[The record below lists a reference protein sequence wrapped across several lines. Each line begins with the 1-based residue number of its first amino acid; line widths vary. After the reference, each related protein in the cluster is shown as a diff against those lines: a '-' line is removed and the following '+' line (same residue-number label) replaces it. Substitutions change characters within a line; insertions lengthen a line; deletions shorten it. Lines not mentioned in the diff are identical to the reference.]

1 MSTTRPARTFN
12 PFALIQVNPDPWQGL
27 IRKEPDGFLVFQ
39 NNIFGTRAGIINLVN
54 QITLRNRTTL
64 NEIIPIYA
72 PAGHGGNNPAKYI
85 QFLSDFMKVKP
96 DQKLTLDDIYEL
108 GRGII
113 TLERGTMISLLEYNE
128 GFKLGMDKFKNKF
141 TPAAVAEAIKKN
153 VKPIGITAILLAIV
167 AYFAIKKL

>member
-1 MSTTRPARTFN
+1 MSTTRPARTYN
-12 PFALIQVNPDPWQGL
+12 PFALIQTNPDPWQGL
-27 IRKEPDGFLVFQ
+27 VRKEPDGFLVFQ
-39 NNIFGTRAGIINLVN
+39 NNIFGVRAGIINLVN

-96 DQKLTLDDIYEL
+96 DQKLTLDNIYEL

-113 TLERGTMISLLEYNE
+113 TLERGSMISLLEYNE
-128 GFKLGMDKFKNKF
+128 GFILGMEKFKNKYS
-141 TPAAVAEAIKKN
+141 ADKVVEVVKKN
-153 VKPIGITAILLAIV
+153 AKPLGLLLTLALVAGIYLK
-167 AYFAIKKL
+167 FR